1 MAKQPLEK
9 WRVQLMVSK
18 YTDLF
23 LRPRFYQCLV
33 VVDTPVSKSKH
44 NQHACIDLTPIEWY
58 YYSATTLFFCSR
70 STTTL
75 PHWTIQNKMKNSW
88 RLYVFPG
95 AAFLGWVQCAKAVA
109 PTLCSRATDGSM
121 AGAGA
126 LHSLLCTTEEK
137 TPIDMWDPK
146 RDSNLI
152 PREEQYVLGRQLSGS
167 RSTNFHISTSTWYKY
182 MDSDCGR

>member
-58 YYSATTLFFCSR
+58 YYSATTLFFVAEAPQHFHTGPYKTRWKTAEDC
-70 STTTL
+70 
-75 PHWTIQNKMKNSW
+75 M
-88 RLYVFPG
+88 YFPVPPFSG
-95 AAFLGWVQCAKAVA
+95 GYSVQKLWHQHCVVVLRMA
-109 PTLCSRATDGSM
+109 PM